1 MLVLLCDGDLVDSL
15 TVATHYHMY
24 VYNEWQ
30 LSNYQPDPPTHNKP
44 NIYNYDELDVV
55 NLIHQMA
62 VQYSLNMGDMLL

>member
-1 MLVLLCDGDLVDSL
+1 
-15 TVATHYHMY
+15 MY